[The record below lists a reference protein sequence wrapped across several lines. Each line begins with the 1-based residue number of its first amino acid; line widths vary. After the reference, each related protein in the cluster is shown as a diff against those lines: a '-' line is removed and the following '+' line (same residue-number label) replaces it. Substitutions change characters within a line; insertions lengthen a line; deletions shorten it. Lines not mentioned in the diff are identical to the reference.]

1 MFFQRGLRGKARDF
15 NWHNTIGLWR
25 ARHLLP
31 DAHRLVIA
39 YPAVGNALYQPPGPA
54 APRDGAPRP
63 DARSD
68 APPTAESFAGL
79 DGAWAAAR
87 ERLPGWTLGVVRVA
101 RPGAPVTVAITD
113 SAFRS
118 PYGRSQLVSISRRRE
133 VAKWSRPRGS
143 PGRRARTAARWLHT
157 GEILAWPGQ
166 VVAGI
171 ACLGGTFLVWTGL
184 SLAWRRFRAWRAAP
198 ARRGERRRGVAA
210 SRATNRWG
218 IGLSRWS
225 ARGVAEPLAAW

>member
-1 MFFQRGLRGKARDF
+1 M
-15 NWHNTIGLWR
+15 
-25 ARHLLP
+25 
-31 DAHRLVIA
+31 IA
-39 YPAVGNALYQPPGPA
+39 YPAVGNALYQPPRPA

-118 PYGRSQLVSISRRRE
+118 PYGRSQLSFDPRRRE
-133 VAKWSRPRGS
+133 VAKWEPFAGL
-143 PGRRARTAARWLHT
+143 PGRRKARTAARWLHT

-184 SLAWRRFRAWRAAP
+184 SLAWRRFRAWRVAP
-198 ARRGERRRGVAA
+198 ARAGE
-210 SRATNRWG
+210 S
-218 IGLSRWS
+218 
-225 ARGVAEPLAAW
+225 VAEA